1 MTKRLLL
8 LISAVSL
15 AVASA
20 ANNFTVN
27 LIQPT
32 VVNGT
37 TFKPGDAR
45 IELKDNKVIVK
56 QGKVSAEAAVKVEA
70 NKSKFVYTSVGYK
83 DGSDHQ
89 IREISIGGTTTHIVF
104 ESGGSTSAGQR

>member
-1 MTKRLLL
+1 MTKRLIL

-15 AVASA
+15 AVAGA
-20 ANNFTVN
+20 DNFSVN

-32 VVNGT
+32 TVNGT

-45 IELKDNKVIVK
+45 IELKDSKVIIK
-56 QGKVSAEAAVKVEA
+56 QGKVTAEAPVKVEN
-70 NKSKFVYTSVGYK
+70 NKTKYIYTGVGYK
-83 DGSDHQ
+83 EGADHQ

-104 ESGGSTSAGQR
+104 EDGTHLAKNE